1 MGAYLPAGDEW
12 GDLELALASLDV
24 DNIISDLEHF
34 MPSYGADDWSDAGHH
49 DFQYEVERVAECLST
64 TLKRRFADWIRQVLI
79 PTPATARKLL
89 RTVDPNARFLNF
101 NYTQT
106 LQKLYSVP
114 ESRVLH
120 IHGRADRGDDDL
132 VLGHARNPKT
142 RRSLNDCP
150 DIAEIDTRLME
161 ANNILDGY
169 FSKTF
174 KPSARLLEEHHPFF
188 EQLAGVEEI
197 RILGH
202 SLSEVDS
209 TYFNRL
215 LTIPGFSSARWQ
227 LACRPKDDKRRKSAR
242 LQELGVKASNITIC
256 LWRDV

>member
-1 MGAYLPAGDEW
+1 M
-12 GDLELALASLDV
+12 

-64 TLKRRFADWIRQVLI
+64 TLKRRFADWICQVLI
-79 PTPATARKLL
+79 PTPATVRKLL

-120 IHGRADRGDDDL
+120 IHSRADRGDDDL

-142 RRSLNDCP
+142 RRSLNDRP
-150 DIAEIDTRLME
+150 DVAEIDTRLME
-161 ANNILDGY
+161 ANNILDRY

-174 KPSARLLEEHHPFF
+174 KSSARLLEEHHPFF
-188 EQLAGVEEI
+188 ERLDGVEEI

-209 TYFNRL
+209 VYFHRL
-215 LTIPGFSSARWQ
+215 LAIPGLSSARWQ
-227 LACRPKDDKRRKSAR
+227 LACRSKDDKRRKSER
-242 LQELGVKASNITIC
+242 LQELGVEASNITIC
-256 LWRDV
+256 LWSDV